1 VRAPFCFAYDFTE
14 AGNPGT
20 GSRGRRMAHVN
31 QRRHSLIPS
40 SFDSPIPYP
49 LILQT
54 LALGVVLILAAW
66 LRWYYILHVQPY
78 PDEFVTLLAV
88 KMILQKGLP
97 LLPSGLFYDHGLL
110 FSYAGGLAS
119 ALFGFSREA
128 VRATSLVFD
137 LLTVLLVWHVGRRWF
152 SAEAGLVAAT
162 LMAVAP
168 TAVLWGGRARMY
180 ALLQLLVL
188 LTLYCAF
195 AGTSANSLS
204 AYASRFRRLALFSY
218 LAATLTQ
225 FVSIAL
231 IPPLALG
238 TVVVGWYQ
246 ARQTGER
253 PWFRSRR
260 VWWELG
266 GLAVIVLAAFLVKRM
281 GQPKSV
287 APLQIGGAGI
297 LTGIVQV
304 VAIYG
309 AFSTDL
315 AVSWD
320 TLAPFF
326 TAPEAIVPTL
336 LALLAIAWCGVNLV
350 RRRTSTRDL
359 ATLFLALILA
369 ATTVEMI
376 FFVAPDRRDEK
387 YLVMLL
393 PAFFLLAAD
402 GATRLTQFQIPSL
415 PGPRG
420 APVPATQV
428 QAAGAGKSRISN
440 LQSPILGLAICL
452 LLLIYTWPFTSALLA
467 HTGPDYDTAF
477 GYVRD
482 HWKTGDAI
490 LTGTPAAAAIYLG
503 RNDYYAVE
511 GSGGYAYRIL
521 QRDGQQVDRW
531 LGSPW
536 LETDEQLRAAF
547 DAAPRVWLVL
557 ERWGLIQEYYSPLT
571 MQRILAMTDFV
582 REDNGVVVLRSRPAA
597 AFIPENPSA
606 SLAANFDNQLALQGY
621 DLTWQATGQKSRQL
635 SLVLYWPVLSSIPY
649 DYTVFVHLRDAAG
662 RNVAQ
667 ADHQPLAPV
676 YPPTLWPVGQT
687 IRERSVLTL
696 PEGIAAG
703 TYNLWVG
710 LYRLDTLERLPV
722 VSGSS
727 SDNALLLGQEI
738 IP

>member
-1 VRAPFCFAYDFTE
+1 
-14 AGNPGT
+14 
-20 GSRGRRMAHVN
+20 MAHLN
-31 QRRHSLIPS
+31 QRKLPLISS
-40 SFDSPIPYP
+40 SFDSPIPYS
-49 LILQT
+49 LILQAV
-54 LALGVVLILAAW
+54 ALGVVLILAAW

-180 ALLQLLVL
+180 ALLELLVL

-195 AGTSANSLS
+195 VGANPLG
-204 AYASRFRRLALFSY
+204 AYASRFRRLALFGY
-218 LAATLTQ
+218 LGATLTQ

-238 TVVVGWYQ
+238 TVVVGWIQ
-246 ARQTGER
+246 AHQTGER

-260 VWWELG
+260 VWWEMG
-266 GLAVIVLAAFLVKRM
+266 GLAIIVVVAFLVKRA
-281 GQPKSV
+281 GQPKSI
-287 APLQIGGAGI
+287 APLQLGGGGI
-297 LTGIVQV
+297 LTGIAQV

-315 AVSWD
+315 AASWN

-326 TAPEAIVPTL
+326 TAPEALIPTL
-336 LALLAIAWCGVNLV
+336 LALLAIGWCGVHLV
-350 RRRTSTRDL
+350 RRQTSARDL

-369 ATTVEMI
+369 VTSVEMI
-376 FFVAPDRRDEK
+376 CFVAPDRRDDK

-393 PAFFLLAAD
+393 PVLFLLAAD
-402 GATRLTQFQIPSL
+402 GATRLTKFQIPNL
-415 PGPRG
+415 
-420 APVPATQV
+420 
-428 QAAGAGKSRISN
+428 KSQISS

-452 LLLIYTWPFTSALLA
+452 LLIIYAWPFTWTLLSR
-467 HTGPDYDTAF
+467 TGSDYDTAF

-482 HWKTGDAI
+482 HWKPGDAI

-511 GSGGYAYRIL
+511 GSGGYAYRIM

-547 DAAPRVWLVL
+547 GATQRVWLVL
-557 ERWGLIQEYYSPLT
+557 ERWGLIKEYYSPLT

-597 AFIPENPSA
+597 TLIPENPNV

-621 DLTWQATGQKSRQL
+621 DLSWQESGPQSRQL
-635 SLVLYWPVLSSIPY
+635 SLVLYWQALSAIPY
-649 DYTVFVHLRDAAG
+649 DYTVFVHLRDATG

-676 YPPTLWPVGQT
+676 YPPTLWPMGQT
-687 IRERSVLTL
+687 IRERSILTL
-696 PEGIAAG
+696 PEEFAAG
-703 TYNLWVG
+703 TYSLWVG
-710 LYRLDTLERLPV
+710 LYRLDTLERLPL
-722 VSGSS
+722 VSGNG
-727 SDNALLLGQEI
+727 SDNALLLGMEA

>member
-1 VRAPFCFAYDFTE
+1 
-14 AGNPGT
+14 
-20 GSRGRRMAHVN
+20 MAHLN
-31 QRRHSLIPS
+31 RRKQPLISS
-40 SFDSPIPYP
+40 SFESPIPYP
-49 LILQT
+49 LILQAI
-54 LALGVVLILAAW
+54 ALGVVLILAAW
-66 LRWYYILHVQPY
+66 LRWYYVLHVQPY

-97 LLPSGLFYDHGLL
+97 SLPSGLFYDHGLL
-110 FSYAGGLAS
+110 FSYAGGLTS

-180 ALLQLLVL
+180 ALLELLVL
-188 LTLYCAF
+188 LTLYWAF
-195 AGTSANSLS
+195 AGANPLGS
-204 AYASRFRRLALFSY
+204 YVSRFRRLALFGY
-218 LAATLTQ
+218 LGATLAQ

-238 TVVVGWYQ
+238 TVAVGWIQ
-246 ARQTGER
+246 ARQAGER

-266 GLAVIVLAAFLVKRM
+266 GLAAIVLVAFLVKRM
-281 GQPKSV
+281 GQPKSI
-287 APLQIGGAGI
+287 APLQLGGGGI
-297 LTGIVQV
+297 LTGIAQV

-315 AVSWD
+315 AASWD

-326 TAPEAIVPTL
+326 TAPETVVPAL
-336 LALLAIAWCGVNLV
+336 LALLAAGWCGVNFV
-350 RRRTSTRDL
+350 RRRISARDL
-359 ATLFLALILA
+359 ATLFLALVLA
-369 ATTVEMI
+369 LTTVEMI
-376 FFVAPDRRDEK
+376 FFVAPDRRDDK

-393 PAFFLLAAD
+393 PALFLLAAD
-402 GATRLTQFQIPSL
+402 GATRL
-415 PGPRG
+415 
-420 APVPATQV
+420 V
-428 QAAGAGKSRISN
+428 KSQISN
-440 LQSPILGLAICL
+440 PKSQASKLQSPILSLAICL
-452 LLLIYTWPFTSALLA
+452 LLIIYTWPFTSALLSR
-467 HTGPDYDTAF
+467 TGSDYDTAF

-482 HWKTGDAI
+482 HWKSGDAI

-511 GSGGYAYRIL
+511 GSGGYAYRIME
-521 QRDGQQVDRW
+521 RDGQPVDRW

-536 LETDEQLRAAF
+536 LETDKQLRAAF
-547 DAAPRVWLVL
+547 AAAPRVWLVL
-557 ERWGLIQEYYSPLT
+557 ERWGLIKEYYSPLT

-597 AFIPENPSA
+597 ALIPENPGT

-621 DLTWQATGQKSRQL
+621 DLTWQEGGPKSRQL
-635 SLVLYWPVLSSIPY
+635 SLVLYWQALRPIPY

-667 ADHQPLAPV
+667 ADHLPLAPV
-676 YPPTLWPVGQT
+676 YPPTLWPVGET

-696 PEGIAAG
+696 PEGIATG
-703 TYNLWVG
+703 TYDLWIG

-722 VSGSS
+722 VGGGSEDS
-727 SDNALLLGQEI
+727 IRLREVILPDENAK
-738 IP
+738 

>member
-1 VRAPFCFAYDFTE
+1 
-14 AGNPGT
+14 
-20 GSRGRRMAHVN
+20 MAHLN
-31 QRRHSLIPS
+31 RRKQPLISS
-40 SFDSPIPYP
+40 SFESPIPYP
-49 LILQT
+49 LILQAI
-54 LALGVVLILAAW
+54 ALGVVLILAAW

-97 LLPSGLFYDHGLL
+97 SLPSGLFYDHGLL
-110 FSYAGGLAS
+110 FSYAGGLTS

-180 ALLQLLVL
+180 ALLELLVL
-188 LTLYCAF
+188 LTLYWAF
-195 AGTSANSLS
+195 AGANPLGS
-204 AYASRFRRLALFSY
+204 YVSRFRRLALFGY
-218 LAATLTQ
+218 LGATLAQ

-238 TVVVGWYQ
+238 TVAVGWIQ
-246 ARQTGER
+246 ARQAGER

-266 GLAVIVLAAFLVKRM
+266 GLAAIVLVAFLVKRM
-281 GQPKSV
+281 GQPKSI
-287 APLQIGGAGI
+287 APLQLGGGGI
-297 LTGIVQV
+297 LTGIAQV

-315 AVSWD
+315 AASWD

-326 TAPEAIVPTL
+326 TAPETVVPAL
-336 LALLAIAWCGVNLV
+336 LALLAAGWCGVNFV
-350 RRRTSTRDL
+350 RRRISARDL
-359 ATLFLALILA
+359 ATLFLALVLA
-369 ATTVEMI
+369 LTTVEMI
-376 FFVAPDRRDEK
+376 FFVAPDRRDDK

-393 PAFFLLAAD
+393 PALFLLAAD
-402 GATRLTQFQIPSL
+402 GATRL
-415 PGPRG
+415 
-420 APVPATQV
+420 V
-428 QAAGAGKSRISN
+428 KSQISN
-440 LQSPILGLAICL
+440 PKSQASKLQSPILSLAICL
-452 LLLIYTWPFTSALLA
+452 LLIIYTWPFTSALLSR
-467 HTGPDYDTAF
+467 TGSDYDTAF

-482 HWKTGDAI
+482 HWKSGDAI

-511 GSGGYAYRIL
+511 GSGGYAYRIME
-521 QRDGQQVDRW
+521 RDGQPVDRW

-547 DAAPRVWLVL
+547 AAAPRVWLVL
-557 ERWGLIQEYYSPLT
+557 ERWGLIKEYYSPLT

-597 AFIPENPSA
+597 ALIPENPGT

-621 DLTWQATGQKSRQL
+621 DLTWQEGGPKSRQL
-635 SLVLYWPVLSSIPY
+635 SLVLYWQALRPIPY

-667 ADHQPLAPV
+667 ADHLPLAPV
-676 YPPTLWPVGQT
+676 YPPTLWPVGET

-696 PEGIAAG
+696 PEGIATG
-703 TYNLWVG
+703 TYDLWIG

-722 VSGSS
+722 VGGGSEDS
-727 SDNALLLGQEI
+727 IRLREVILPDENAK
-738 IP
+738 